1 MDTIDISLA
10 RYYSVIYPGFVPQ
23 TFRFSPRPNNAHL
36 IHWREWDEEAFQQA
50 QKGDKPVY
58 LSLGA
63 VWCHWCHVFD
73 ETTLSDPQVIE
84 TLNRDFICI
93 RVDADKNPHIQGRY
107 LAGGWPTSA
116 FLTPRRDIIVAGT
129 YMYPEDFRSLANRVS
144 EHYRHKKG
152 ELYARM
158 ARYKIERGIE
168 RERRRLP
175 KEGLTEEI
183 PRKVFNSIKKSFDP
197 VHGGFGTE
205 PKFPQP
211 EVIEFLIKE
220 SLFNPPAGETNVL
233 DGLGMAQKS
242 LDGMMK
248 GELWD
253 AAEKGF
259 FRYCTKAN
267 WTVPHYEKM
276 LEGNAGLLKDYLL
289 GYQATENE
297 SYRVIAEG
305 ILHYTG
311 TRLYAPGGGFY
322 GSQDADEEYYHLDA
336 QERGKAIPPV
346 IDECIYTNWNGQ
358 IVSQYLLAHQS
369 LGHKSASGGLEKATK
384 TLNFLKE
391 RVYEKGHGMRHYT
404 VIGEG
409 GSTTPNKGLG
419 GLLADQVYTVEAL
432 LTAYQTTAKR
442 EYLQWATDL
451 IDYTITALGD
461 RTSGGFFDVSEEV
474 ASIEGL
480 PSREK
485 PFLEN
490 SAAARV
496 LIRLFYLT
504 GQERYKKEA
513 LNALRAFLDTYEGY
527 SLQAATF
534 ALAVR
539 EYLTYPIRIFIVG
552 RESDADTLALHQ
564 EALKTPSSAKASPHG
579 EGLEA
584 SLTWKIVRVL
594 DPATDPLK
602 IGQLTFPQQESA
614 VAYVCREGTC
624 SPPLAYP
631 EDIRKF
637 LVGK

>member
-1 MDTIDISLA
+1 MGGQGGTPPCIVSPISIENATYTDILLA
-10 RYYSVIYPGFVPQ
+10 RYYIVVYLEFVPQ
-23 TFRFSPRPNNAHL
+23 TFRFSPRPNKAHL

-50 QKGDKPVY
+50 QREDKPVY
-58 LSLGA
+58 LSLSA

-73 ETTLSDPQVIE
+73 ETTLSDSQVIE
-84 TLNRDFICI
+84 ILNRDFICI
-93 RVDADKNPHIQGRY
+93 RVDADKNPHIQSRY
-107 LAGGWPTSA
+107 LAGGWPTSD
-116 FLTPRRDIIVAGT
+116 FLTPERDIIVAGT
-129 YMYPEDFRSLANRVS
+129 YISPEDFKSLVNKVS
-144 EHYRHKKG
+144 GYYKNQKG

-168 RERRRLP
+168 RDRQQLP
-175 KEGLTEEI
+175 KKGPTEEI
-183 PRKVFNSIKKSFDP
+183 PKKVYNSTKESFDA

-220 SLFNPPAGETNVL
+220 SLFNPPAGETTVS
-233 DGLGMAQKS
+233 DGLEIAQKS

-253 AAEKGF
+253 AVEKGF

-289 GYQATENE
+289 GYQATGNE

-311 TRLYAPGGGFY
+311 TRLYSPGGSFY
-322 GSQDADEEYYHLDA
+322 GSQDADEEYYRLDA
-336 QERGKAIPPV
+336 QERSKVAPPRV
-346 IDECIYTNWNGQ
+346 DECIYTNWNGQ
-358 IVSQYLLAHQS
+358 IISQYLVAYQS
-369 LGHKSASGGLEKATK
+369 LGHKEVLEKATRA
-384 TLNFLKE
+384 LDFLKE
-391 RVYEKGHGMRHYT
+391 RAYKEGHGMCHYI
-404 VIGEG
+404 VNGE
-409 GSTTPNKGLG
+409 KGPG

-432 LTAYQTTAKR
+432 LTAHQITTKR

-451 IDYTITALGD
+451 ADYTIKALGD
-461 RTSGGFFDVSEEV
+461 RVRGGFFDVSEEV
-474 ASIEGL
+474 TSIEHL
-480 PSREK
+480 SSREK

-490 SAAARV
+490 SVAARI

-513 LNALRAFLDTYEGY
+513 LNTLRAFLDTYEDY

-539 EYLTYPIRIFIVG
+539 EYLTYPIRIVIVG
-552 RESDADTLALHQ
+552 KESDANTRALHQ
-564 EALKTPSSAKASPHG
+564 EGLGTALP
-579 EGLEA
+579 
-584 SLTWKIVRVL
+584 WKVVRVL
-594 DPATDPLK
+594 DPATDPLEL
-602 IGQLTFPQQESA
+602 GQLTFPQQESA

-624 SPPLAYP
+624 SSPLP
-631 EDIRKF
+631 RPSDIRKI
-637 LVGK
+637 LTGK